1 MNRIGSSTRRRYQSR
16 LRLEQAEATRTRILD
31 ATVRAMAEGVATI
44 SMPAVA
50 REAGV
55 SVPTVYRH
63 FPTKSDLV
71 AALYPYLE
79 RRAGLGKLALPQSVE
94 EVADTVRAIFERVES
109 FDDLARAA
117 SASPVAEEARRLSL
131 PLRLALGQ
139 ELLDT
144 VRPSLRADARDRI
157 ARLLVV
163 LLTSS
168 SLRTWR
174 QLDVTADE
182 VAEDIQWILRA
193 AVAHAGTE
201 ADR

>member
-1 MNRIGSSTRRRYQSR
+1 MTRIVKDPARRYRSR
-16 LRLEQAEATRTRILD
+16 LREEQAEATRTRILD
-31 ATVRAMAEGVATI
+31 AAVRAMADGVATI

-50 REAGV
+50 REASV

-63 FPTKSDLV
+63 FGTKEELL
-71 AALYPYLE
+71 AELYPHVE
-79 RRAGLGKLALPQSVE
+79 RRAGLGKMALPGSVDE
-94 EVADTVRAIFERVES
+94 IGSTVRAIFDRVES

-117 SASPVAEEARRLSL
+117 MASPVAQEVRQLTL
-131 PLRLALGQ
+131 PHRLALGR
-139 ELLDT
+139 ELLDGI
-144 VRPSLRADARDRI
+144 RPPLTPDVRDRI

-174 QLDVTADE
+174 QLDATVDE
-182 VAEDIQWILRA
+182 VAEDIQWIVRA